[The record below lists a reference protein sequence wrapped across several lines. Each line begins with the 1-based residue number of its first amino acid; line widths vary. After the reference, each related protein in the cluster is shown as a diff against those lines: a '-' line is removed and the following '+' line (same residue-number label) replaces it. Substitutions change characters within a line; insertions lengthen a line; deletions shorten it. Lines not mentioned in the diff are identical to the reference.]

1 MISKKLEVSVQRKD
15 ILLSN
20 GKSFQLLD
28 NNYFDIAEGEFVSI
42 LGKSGCGKT
51 TLLNIIAG
59 LDRSYEGEILL
70 DGLPSK
76 QPSLN
81 KGVIF
86 QNPRLLPWLSVKK
99 NLEFALPKRHKLKLQ
114 KHIHDLISLVG
125 LSGCENSLPIHLSG
139 GMAQRVALARAL
151 VNLPTLLLLDE
162 PLGSLDSQTRM
173 LMQNELHR
181 ILQEEKVTALMV
193 THDIDEAVFLSDR
206 ILIMGN
212 HPGSIQT
219 EIKINLPKPRDRI
232 SDEFLNLRSR
242 IYKEFIQ
249 IVEYN

>member
-1 MISKKLEVSVQRKD
+1 MSKKLEVNVKRKD
-15 ILLSN
+15 IFSN
-20 GKSFQLLD
+20 GKNLQLLD
-28 NNYFDIAEGEFVSI
+28 RNCFEISEGEFVSI

-70 DGLPSK
+70 DGLPSN
-76 QPSLN
+76 QPSVR
-81 KGVIF
+81 KGIIF
-86 QNPRLLPWLSVKK
+86 QTPRLLPWLSVKK
-99 NLEFALPKRHKLKLQ
+99 NIEFAAPSQHNLKLQ
-114 KHIHDLISLVG
+114 KHIWDLISLVG
-125 LSGCENSLPIHLSG
+125 LAGYENTLPIQLSG

-162 PLGSLDSQTRM
+162 PLGALDSQTRM
-173 LMQNELHR
+173 LMQDELQR
-181 ILQEEKVTALMV
+181 ILHKEKVTALMV

-212 HPGSIQT
+212 HPGSIKT
-219 EIKINLPKPRDRI
+219 EIKINLSKPRDRI
-232 SDEFLNLRSR
+232 SDEFLNLRSQ